1 MFGDLDPERGACQ
14 DMEVARSPCMEPG
27 QEGMKRAAPRGWKG
41 KLLGGHIC
49 HLSGNS
55 SVSTIPT
62 LSSKTE
68 KA

>member
-1 MFGDLDPERGACQ
+1 
-14 DMEVARSPCMEPG
+14 MEPG